1 MKFRSILLVA
11 LTTLLL
17 TACNFT
23 LARDVTPPP
32 GAVQAEAQPTQGPV
46 FPAQAPDLQNGA
58 AIFADKCAACHGES
72 GQADGVMSEQLTAQG
87 ATVPALGSAA
97 VAKEAVPADWY
108 QTVTSGKMEKFMP
121 PFNSLSDQER
131 WDVVA
136 YALSL
141 STTQEQVSL
150 GKELF
155 EKNCANCPTDF
166 FRDQEKMAAL
176 SETKLVNMLSEGG
189 EGIPALGSTL
199 SQKELEDVAV
209 YLRTLTLGA
218 PSLAAAP
225 APAGTTEASA
235 SNESPSAETTLGATQ
250 QAENMPAAMA
260 GVGSVTGTVVNSS
273 GGKVPSGLTVTLHGF
288 DHDTST
294 GTNTGPQE
302 VLTQTT
308 TVNADGSYRFDDV
321 EIPQGRL
328 FLAEVNY
335 EGVGLQSDIVNVTA
349 DMTSVDLT
357 PITLYEN
364 TTDLSVLQANQM
376 HIFFDAANDG
386 TLQVIEVYT
395 LTNSSDK
402 TVLVETDGTSI
413 PFIKVPE
420 GAQNVGFDLSQD
432 SAPIL
437 SADNGFA
444 MPPSETTYGLIL
456 FFNLPYTNSA
466 SIAQPVALSIP
477 SVVVLVPEG
486 IKLKSDQLNS
496 LGVQSFQGSNF
507 EQFNSDALQ
516 PGDTL
521 EFSLRGKAATSSSS
535 AATVDNR
542 QTLLIGAGAF
552 GIVLILAGVWMFL
565 RDRNKLDEDDFEDEE
580 EDEFETA
587 DEVMDA
593 IIALDD
599 LHRAKKISDEAYQ
612 ARREELKARL
622 KELA

>member
-1 MKFRSILLVA
+1 MKFRSILFVA
-11 LTTLLL
+11 LMALLL
-17 TACNFT
+17 TACSFT
-23 LARDVTPPP
+23 LAEDVTPPP
-32 GAVQAEAQPTQGPV
+32 GAVQQAPAQTTQGPV

-97 VAKEAVPADWY
+97 IAKGATPADWFSI
-108 QTVTSGKMEKFMP
+108 VTSGKMENFMP

-141 STTQEQVSL
+141 STTPEQVNL

-155 EKNCANCPTDF
+155 EKNCADCSTDPF
-166 FRDQEKMAAL
+166 HDQEKMAAL
-176 SETKLVNMLSEGG
+176 SQDDLVNMLSEGE
-189 EGIPALGSTL
+189 EGVPALGSTL

-225 APAGTTEASA
+225 APAETADASA
-235 SNESPSAETTLGATQ
+235 QNESPSAEITPGATQ
-250 QAENMPAAMA
+250 QAENMPAATT
-260 GVGSVTGTVVNSS
+260 GVGSVTGTVINAS
-273 GGKVPSGLTVTLHGF
+273 GGNIPSGLTVTLHGF
-288 DHDTST
+288 EHDTST
-294 GTNTGPQE
+294 GSAPQE
-302 VLTQTT
+302 VLTQTAS
-308 TVNADGSYRFDDV
+308 VNPDGSYRFDDV
-321 EIPQGRL
+321 EIPQGRI
-328 FLAEVNY
+328 FLAEVDY
-335 EGVGLQSDIVNVTA
+335 EGVGLQSDILSVTA
-349 DMTSVDLT
+349 DMTSVDLA

-395 LTNSSDK
+395 LSNSSDK
-402 TVLVETDGTSI
+402 TLIVETDGTNI

-420 GAQNVGFDLSQD
+420 DAQNVGFDLSQD

-456 FFNLPYTNSA
+456 FFNLPYTNSV
-466 SIAQPVALSIP
+466 SITQSVALSIP

-486 IKLKSDQLNS
+486 IKLKSDQLDS
-496 LGVQSFQGSNF
+496 LGVQNFQGSNF
-507 EQFNSDALQ
+507 EQFNSEALE

-521 EFSLRGKAATSSSS
+521 EFSLRGNASTSSSS

-552 GIVLILAGVWMFL
+552 GVALILAGVWMFL
-565 RDRNKLDEDDFEDEE
+565 RDRNKLDEGDFEDEE

-599 LHRAKKISDEAYQ
+599 LHRAKKIPDEAYQ
-612 ARREELKARL
+612 ARREELKERL